1 MSIKTILAPITGHE
15 ATSAALASGMRLAKR
30 LGAFVEVL
38 HVQPDPRES
47 VPFIAEGALTSVI
60 DQYIAQAEKEAE
72 ARRVAAE
79 RICEEA
85 ARAAGMPATGPG
97 AVPRFDSIFGS
108 AAQEV
113 STRGRVA
120 DLILVGRVPDDREVE
135 WRLMVEAALIESGR
149 PVLLMPAATRE
160 LAGVTVAIAWNGSME
175 AARAASAALPILHLA
190 KQILILSGAK
200 DLPVE
205 PSPSRVG
212 EWLARHG
219 IAAKRRSVALK
230 GWPVGEQLVTE
241 AAGAGAELLVMGA
254 YGHTRMRET
263 IFGGATRSVLNES
276 SLPVLLAH

>member
-1 MSIKTILAPITGHE
+1 MSIKTILAPITGYE

-38 HVQPDPRES
+38 HAQQNPRES
-47 VPFIAEGALTSVI
+47 VPFIAEGTLTSVI
-60 DQYIAQAEKEAE
+60 NQYIAQAEKEAE
-72 ARRVAAE
+72 ARRVEAE

-85 ARAAGMPATGPG
+85 ARAAGVPATGPG
-97 AVPRFDSIFGS
+97 AALRFDSIFGS

-160 LAGVTVAIAWNGSME
+160 LAGVSVAIAWNGSME

-190 KQILILSGAK
+190 KHILILSGAK
-200 DLPVE
+200 DAPVE

-219 IAAKRRSVALK
+219 IAAKRRSVALE